1 MKKQKKSKNHFLLV
15 AAAAGLVFLLLMG
28 IFGEWGMLDLY
39 HLQQEKAAII
49 AANNKISAENQV
61 LARKIDRLKNDRQ
74 YVENIVRRELGVVK
88 ESELIIQIPP
98 TGQSQKN
105 RSRARA
111 Q

>member
-1 MKKQKKSKNHFLLV
+1 MKKEKKNRSRFLLV
-15 AAAAGLVFLLLMG
+15 AAASGLVFLLLMG

-39 HLQQEKAAII
+39 HLRQEKAVII
-49 AANNKISAENQV
+49 AANGKINAENQV

-98 TGQSQKN
+98 TGQSQKR
-105 RSRARA
+105 RSQARA